1 MLDPKNFPNEVHILF
16 MHCYGVYRYIVASS
30 KRSMLANI
38 DKYHLNKFQEMR
50 YLVGRVAGFPPAY
63 VEVIRRQLREQAE
76 SQAEQLFSFKVGEF
90 IKYTGEL
97 PPGVI
102 EVEGECGYEDKSYKP
117 PAHITLPTE
126 DWESDVPP
134 VYEGS
139 IQRTLY
145 IHDRTKSQIH
155 VMPPSEEFWYRPA
168 VTLILDGD
176 ELELPKEIADMRA
189 AADAELENA
198 RQKRTEQVEAER
210 LDYRKKCVAEVLEIL
225 GITDYAID

>member
-1 MLDPKNFPNEVHILF
+1 MLDPKKFPNEVHILF
-16 MHCYGVYRYIVASS
+16 MHCYGVYRYIIASS

-38 DKYHLNKFQEMR
+38 GKYHLNKFQEMR

-63 VEVIRRQLREQAE
+63 VEAIRKQLRERAKCR
-76 SQAEQLFSFKVGEF
+76 AEQDFSRKVAAFKEH
-90 IKYTGEL
+90 TGKI
-97 PPGVI
+97 PAGVI
-102 EVEGECGYEDKSYKP
+102 EVEYEFGEVSYEP

-134 VYEGS
+134 VYEGRV
-139 IQRTLY
+139 QRTLH

-155 VMPPSEEFWYRPA
+155 VMPPLEEFWYRPA

-189 AADAELENA
+189 AADAELEHV
-198 RQKRTEQVEAER
+198 QKQRIEQVEAGR

-225 GITDYAID
+225 GITENAID